1 MQDKSKL
8 SDLDYV
14 KSIINQINSDKTITR
29 GRISGTIREFDKS
42 IRALNNKELIQVSDY
57 LSNLIEQNNSSEHLE
72 SLLDSI
78 LENITG
84 TK

>member
-14 KSIINQINSDKTITR
+14 KSIINDINLNKTSR
-29 GRISGTIREFDKS
+29 GRVSGAIREFDKS
-42 IRALNNKELIQVSDY
+42 IRVLNNKDLIDLSDY
-57 LSNLIEQNNSSEHLE
+57 ISKLIEQDNSSEYLE
-72 SLLDSI
+72 KLLDSI

>member
-1 MQDKSKL
+1 VQDKSKL